1 MQTKQKID
9 PPSHKAL
16 TGKIRKAI
24 EALQAGKLAFLD
36 PTVIAADL
44 LNLDCGIEDVP
55 EILAELLGEVVPE
68 HYAGTRPPQRSYEEA
83 LGGSELYAFKIDSK
97 RVGCQVYFK
106 FSLIED
112 YLWVVSFHE
121 DKAK

>member
-9 PPSHKAL
+9 HPSHKAL
-16 TGKIRKAI
+16 TGKIRQAI
-24 EALQAGKLAFLD
+24 EAIRAGKVTFLD
-36 PTVIAADL
+36 PDVIAADL
-44 LNLDCGIEDVP
+44 LGLNCEIEELP
-55 EILAELLGEVVPE
+55 EILTELLGEVVPDQ
-68 HYAGTRPPQRSYEEA
+68 YAGTRPPQRSYEDA
-83 LGGSELYAFKIDSK
+83 LGGSELYAFRIDSK
-97 RVGCQVYFK
+97 RLGCQIYFK